1 MRIGKSW
8 EGVKKFK
15 KKMEKKNEQVKGK
28 GEKGWDGMGMIFFF
42 YKKNNFILSHW
53 NHITSQIE
61 DMCREN
67 LIYYLQF

>member
-28 GEKGWDGMGMIFFF
+28 GEKGWDGMGMIFF
-42 YKKNNFILSHW
+42 L
-53 NHITSQIE
+53 
-61 DMCREN
+61 
-67 LIYYLQF
+67 